1 MSKVT
6 RILARLIAVSVSKD
20 KTSIS
25 LEPTA
30 VRMKQARIILE
41 IVYGQDTTKEV
52 VSGKLVGLDPV
63 LSGGKGI
70 ALVLGLEELPIF
82 LNTSHMAYLVMVAAH
97 NETHNEAKSTL
108 ARSRSQA
115 WVVHGYSLAK
125 RVCRECNSCK
135 LDRKKLL
142 KQKMGYLPVE
152 RFQVGFPPFTNVSLD
167 LAAPIL
173 VLDMVKKRT
182 TIKCWPVIFCC
193 LNTGAV
199 HLELLHTYGAE
210 AFLMRW
216 KVFTCTMGDPKLV
229 VSDKGSQLM
238 AAARLDKKGRTNS
251 VGLA

>member
-1 MSKVT
+1 MAERYRDLSKVI

-63 LSGGKGI
+63 LSGGRYVTRGRFGKGI

-108 ARSRSQA
+108 ARSRYQ
-115 WVVHGYSLAK
+115 
-125 RVCRECNSCK
+125 
-135 LDRKKLL
+135 
-142 KQKMGYLPVE
+142 
-152 RFQVGFPPFTNVSLD
+152 T
-167 LAAPIL
+167 
-173 VLDMVKKRT
+173 
-182 TIKCWPVIFCC
+182 
-193 LNTGAV
+193 
-199 HLELLHTYGAE
+199 
-210 AFLMRW
+210 
-216 KVFTCTMGDPKLV
+216 
-229 VSDKGSQLM
+229 
-238 AAARLDKKGRTNS
+238 
-251 VGLA
+251 